1 MYTEISFPSL
11 DITMNP
17 PSSFTIGPL
26 TIHLYGIII
35 AAGLMLAVLYA
46 CRRSR
51 EFGIKEDDV
60 IDGVLWVTPFAI
72 ICARLYYCLFSWDSY
87 ADDPISILYIWNGG
101 LAIYGGVI
109 GAAIGVIVFCKIKK
123 IKIPAL
129 LDLVAL
135 GFLIGQAMGR
145 WGNFFNREA
154 FGCRTDSFFRMGLL
168 NSITG
173 TVSYFHPTFLYESVW
188 NVIGFVMLHFASKH
202 RQYDGQIALGYAAW
216 YGLGRT
222 FIEGLRTDSLYLGVF
237 RVSQLLAAV
246 TCFAALVVL
255 VWQMFRPHDPARL
268 LVNQTARR
276 EQETPKSTE
285 E

>member
-87 ADDPISILYIWNGG
+87 ADEPISILYIWNGG

-129 LDLVAL
+129 VDLVAL
-135 GFLIGQAMGR
+135 GFLI
-145 WGNFFNREA
+145 
-154 FGCRTDSFFRMGLL
+154 
-168 NSITG
+168 
-173 TVSYFHPTFLYESVW
+173 
-188 NVIGFVMLHFASKH
+188 
-202 RQYDGQIALGYAAW
+202 
-216 YGLGRT
+216 
-222 FIEGLRTDSLYLGVF
+222 
-237 RVSQLLAAV
+237 
-246 TCFAALVVL
+246 
-255 VWQMFRPHDPARL
+255 
-268 LVNQTARR
+268 
-276 EQETPKSTE
+276 
-285 E
+285 

>member
-26 TIHLYGIII
+26 TIHLYGVIIP
-35 AAGLMLAVLYA
+35 AGLMLAVLYA

-173 TVSYFHPTFLYESVW
+173 TVSSFHPTFLYESAW